1 MYYKLIDTDLSRQT
15 NMNIPQQSKF
25 VGKLEEDYCA
35 TMSFIAK
42 MHKKNSKFYFK
53 FINCNRI
60 I

>member
-35 TMSFIAK
+35 TMFFIAK
-42 MHKKNSKFYFK
+42 MHKKILNFTLNLL
-53 FINCNRI
+53 IVTE
-60 I
+60 